1 MATQPFKMRSKAVV
15 SLYVDQHAWF
25 EFNRA
30 CRAQHTTRGQQLTD
44 FLVQYTAA
52 WQATQA
58 QRGVESI
65 VLPE

>member
-44 FLVQYTAA
+44 FLVQYTAD
-52 WQATQA
+52 WQAAQA
-58 QRGVESI
+58 QQAEEHVAQT
-65 VLPE
+65 